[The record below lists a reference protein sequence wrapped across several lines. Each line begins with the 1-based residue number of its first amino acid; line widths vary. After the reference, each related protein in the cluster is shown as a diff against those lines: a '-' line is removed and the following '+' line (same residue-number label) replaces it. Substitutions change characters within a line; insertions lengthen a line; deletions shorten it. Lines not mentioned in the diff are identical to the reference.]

1 MSGFKSDFMR
11 VVHER
16 GMVHQCSDAV
26 RLDEMLSSGI
36 RTAYI
41 GFDCTADSLHV
52 GHLLQIMLL
61 RWWQKTG
68 HKPIALMG
76 GGTTKVGDPSGRDE
90 TRQLLTN
97 EQIDAN
103 MASIKTSF
111 ANYLAFGDGPTDA
124 VMANNAEWL
133 DGLLYIPLLRDVG
146 RHFSVNRMLTMDS
159 VKLRLERDQPL
170 SFLEFNYMILQSY
183 DFVELHKRHNCI
195 VQMGGSDQWGNI
207 VMGADLGRR
216 MAGADLFA
224 LTSPLLATA
233 SGAKMGK
240 TAAGA
245 VWLNPARLSA
255 YDFWQYWRN
264 TEDADVGRFLKLFT
278 DFPLDEVARLEAL
291 KGQEINE
298 AKKILATEATRLAH
312 GSAAAELAAE
322 HATAADIARLKRLL
336 SEAEAVIDDAD
347 AYTRSSHEFHLA
359 VAEASHNRVLVVQF
373 LSLHHVS
380 WPSRNKTLTPKVSKH
395 VLDTHKQLAALIE
408 AHDAAGARKLM
419 DDHVKMIRT
428 RRVAERDH
436 VHIC

>member
-1 MSGFKSDFMR
+1 MTGFKSDFMR

-16 GMVHQCSDAV
+16 GMVHQCSDAA
-26 RLDEMLSSGI
+26 RLDETLSSGI

-41 GFDCTADSLHV
+41 GFDCTADSLHI

-90 TRQLLTN
+90 TRQLLTS

-103 MASIKTSF
+103 MASIKKSF
-111 ANYLAFGDGPTDA
+111 ANYLTFGEGKTDA
-124 VMANNAEWL
+124 VMANNADWL
-133 DGLLYIPLLRDVG
+133 DDLLYIPLLRDVG

-183 DFVELHKRHNCI
+183 DFVELYKRHNCI

-207 VMGADLGRR
+207 VLGADLGRR
-216 MAGADLFA
+216 MEGGELFA
-224 LTSPLLATA
+224 LTSPLLSTA

-245 VWLNPARLSA
+245 VWLKAERLNPF
-255 YDFWQYWRN
+255 DFWQYWRN

-278 DFPLDEVARLEAL
+278 DLPLDEIARLEKL
-291 KGQEINE
+291 GGEEINE
-298 AKKILATEATRLAH
+298 AKKILATEVTRLAH
-312 GSAAAELAAE
+312 GDEAAKGETLPFV
-322 HATAADIARLKRLL
+322 DIARAK
-336 SEAEAVIDDAD
+336 
-347 AYTRSSHEFHLA
+347 
-359 VAEASHNRVLVVQF
+359 
-373 LSLHHVS
+373 
-380 WPSRNKTLTPKVSKH
+380 
-395 VLDTHKQLAALIE
+395 LAAGIAAFELF
-408 AHDAAGARKLM
+408 HDAGLAESRTEARKLIKGGGGRLNDKPLASDTAM
-419 DDHVKMIRT
+419 VKDSDLDGSGTLKLSAGRKRHVLVRA
-428 RRVAERDH
+428 V
-436 VHIC
+436 

>member
-298 AKKILATEATRLAH
+298 AKKILATEVTRLAH

-322 HATAADIARLKRLL
+322 TARRTFEEGAKADALPTVDVPRARLSAGIPAFELL
-336 SEAEAVIDDAD
+336 HEAG
-347 AYTRSSHEFHLA
+347 
-359 VAEASHNRVLVVQF
+359 LVE
-373 LSLHHVS
+373 
-380 WPSRNKTLTPKVSKH
+380 SRN
-395 VLDTHKQLAALIE
+395 E
-408 AHDAAGARKLM
+408 ARKLIKGGGGRLN
-419 DDHVKMIRT
+419 DKPIAGDAALVGEGDLDGSGTLKLSAGRKRHVLVRA
-428 RRVAERDH
+428 V
-436 VHIC
+436 

>member
-1 MSGFKSDFMR
+1 MTGFKSDFMR

-16 GMVHQCSDAV
+16 GMVHQCSDAA
-26 RLDEMLSSGI
+26 RLDEMLSSGA

-52 GHLLQIMLL
+52 GHLLQVMLL

-90 TRQLLTN
+90 TRQLLTT

-103 MASIKTSF
+103 MASIKASF
-111 ANYLAFGDGPTDA
+111 ANYLAFGNGPTDA
-124 VMANNAEWL
+124 VMANNADWL
-133 DGLLYIPLLRDVG
+133 DTLLYIPLLRDVG

-216 MAGADLFA
+216 MEGAELFA

-245 VWLNPARLSA
+245 VWLNPARLSP

-278 DFPLDEVARLEAL
+278 DFPLDEIARLEAL

-298 AKKILATEATRLAH
+298 AKKVLATEVTRLAH
-312 GSAAAELAAE
+312 GQAAAELAAE
-322 HATAADIARLKRLL
+322 TARRTFEEGTKADSLPTVDVPRARLSTGIPAFELL
-336 SEAEAVIDDAD
+336 HEAG
-347 AYTRSSHEFHLA
+347 
-359 VAEASHNRVLVVQF
+359 LVE
-373 LSLHHVS
+373 
-380 WPSRNKTLTPKVSKH
+380 SRT
-395 VLDTHKQLAALIE
+395 E
-408 AHDAAGARKLM
+408 ARKLIKGGGARLNDKPIAGDAVM
-419 DDHVKMIRT
+419 VGEADLDGSGTLKLSAGRKRHVLVRA
-428 RRVAERDH
+428 V
-436 VHIC
+436 

>member
-1 MSGFKSDFMR
+1 MTNFKSDFMR
-11 VVHER
+11 IVHER
-16 GMVHQCSDAV
+16 GMVHQCSDAA

-111 ANYLAFGDGPTDA
+111 ANYLTFGDGPTGA
-124 VMANNAEWL
+124 VMANNADWL
-133 DGLLYIPLLRDVG
+133 DKLLYIPLLRDVG

-245 VWLNPARLSA
+245 VWLNPARLGA

-264 TEDADVGRFLKLFT
+264 AEDADVGRFLRLFT
-278 DFPLDEVARLEAL
+278 ELPLPEIARLEAL
-291 KGQEINE
+291 NGQEVND
-298 AKKILATEATRLAH
+298 AKKILATEVTRLAH
-312 GSAAAELAAE
+312 GTAAAELAAE
-322 HATAADIARLKRLL
+322 TARRTFEEGAK
-336 SEAEAVIDDAD
+336 AD
-347 AYTRSSHEFHLA
+347 ALPTIDVPRARFATGIPAFELLHEA
-359 VAEASHNRVLVVQF
+359 GLVE
-373 LSLHHVS
+373 
-380 WPSRNKTLTPKVSKH
+380 SRT
-395 VLDTHKQLAALIE
+395 E
-408 AHDAAGARKLM
+408 ARKLIKGGGGRLNDKPIAGDAAM
-419 DDHVKMIRT
+419 VGETDLDGSGTLKLSAGRKRHVLIR
-428 RRVAERDH
+428 A
-436 VHIC
+436 I